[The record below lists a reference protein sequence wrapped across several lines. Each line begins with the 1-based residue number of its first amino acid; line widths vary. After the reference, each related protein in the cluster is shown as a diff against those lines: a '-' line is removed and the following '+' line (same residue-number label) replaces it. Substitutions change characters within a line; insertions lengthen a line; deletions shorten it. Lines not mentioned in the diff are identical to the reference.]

1 MDFAKKTFDQFG
13 QYRRDYFVTRGNHD
27 RRAPGR
33 STGREREKPGEA
45 DPGAERLENS
55 LYSIT
60 YGVSGYHDMLIT

>member
-1 MDFAKKTFDQFG
+1 MP
-13 QYRRDYFVTRGNHD
+13 TRG
-27 RRAPGR
+27 RREMRMGYCPP

-60 YGVSGYHDMLIT
+60 YGVSSDHDMLIT